1 MTAIIPPQETFG
13 CQKKPKHPADR
24 AKFILRVWAAIFQPK
39 LKNCEKTKKTVVD
52 LVKKVR
58 FFEWHFN
65 LAVKHTNS
73 CFLSFFTSLE
83 T

>member
-39 LKNCEKTKKTVVD
+39 LKNCEKTKKQ
-52 LVKKVR
+52 
-58 FFEWHFN
+58 
-65 LAVKHTNS
+65 
-73 CFLSFFTSLE
+73 
-83 T
+83 